1 MLPVLVLLS
10 FATTQGLFVSAQNTA
25 SDADVQTHKIRVPRS
40 PGASFTNNQS
50 IPDNSTTADSL
61 DDNMNI
67 GGGCKRCGVRAPPIK
82 GSLEYKLRIEMI
94 KRQILYKLHMD
105 EEPRIQRPKRAIPLP
120 LVDAKFL
127 ETPLVREDVDAQEA
141 KSAQVIVLGTKAI
154 SSHSRKNTRMSRKMH
169 FNFHFS
175 NKIYKN
181 DILKATLWVYRSTV
195 VFRGQ
200 TLRVADYDS
209 NISKGRKSKAR
220 NAIQKQLE
228 SKDQGWVSVDV
239 KTIVDSWITRTFKN
253 KSLNRTNI
261 IHTLELSCAG
271 CLSSNEPFA
280 CRGQQR
286 PFMVLD
292 LATAKKSSRKKR
304 AINCRP
310 GMKDCCRQQ
319 FYVSFKDMGWHNWIM
334 APLGFNANYC
344 TGSCYGHVLP
354 VYHHTDILQKVA
366 MLNQQREIAP
376 CCSPTKLFGLSL
388 IYFDKD
394 ENLFHENVPNM
405 IVDECGCS

>member
-1 MLPVLVLLS
+1 
-10 FATTQGLFVSAQNTA
+10 
-25 SDADVQTHKIRVPRS
+25 
-40 PGASFTNNQS
+40 
-50 IPDNSTTADSL
+50 
-61 DDNMNI
+61 
-67 GGGCKRCGVRAPPIK
+67 
-82 GSLEYKLRIEMI
+82 
-94 KRQILYKLHMD
+94 
-105 EEPRIQRPKRAIPLP
+105 
-120 LVDAKFL
+120 
-127 ETPLVREDVDAQEA
+127 
-141 KSAQVIVLGTKAI
+141 
-154 SSHSRKNTRMSRKMH
+154 MSRKMDL
-169 FNFHFS
+169 NFHFS
-175 NKIYKN
+175 NKIYNN
-181 DILKATLWVYRSTV
+181 DILKATLWVYKPKV
-195 VFRGQ
+195 QNIKVFREQ

-220 NAIQKQLE
+220 NIIQKQLE

-261 IHTLELSCAG
+261 IHTLELSCTG

-280 CRGQQR
+280 SRGQHR
-286 PFMVLD
+286 PFIVLD
-292 LATAKKSSRKKR
+292 LASGKKSSRKKR
-304 AINCRP
+304 SINCRP